1 MELMPFL
8 LGFAGLLALVVG
20 HLGRVERLPRNSVA
34 GVRTPASMR
43 SDAAFRAA
51 NKAAGVPTMI
61 AGALCVAGG
70 VGVWLVPDAGV
81 PVIAVTVV
89 ALLAFV
95 VAGGVKGSRAANAVN
110 DQEPG

>member
-1 MELMPFL
+1 M
-8 LGFAGLLALVVG
+8 V
-20 HLGRVERLPRNSVA
+20 
-34 GVRTPASMR
+34 
-43 SDAAFRAA
+43 
-51 NKAAGVPTMI
+51 
-61 AGALCVAGG
+61 LCVAGG

-81 PVIAVTVV
+81 AVIAVTVV